1 MYGGHQYNGSSMY
14 ECNQPPHTLNY
25 GHMETTAPHFGYGYD
40 PRQAYPS
47 AHGYNNDPYANYML
61 PPTTNN
67 YDSNRTNEMYAN
79 YQQSAYGCDYEQ
91 AIIKPDLDSS
101 SSSDF
106 NLNASYG
113 MESSPTDD
121 ACSED
126 FNVHPVTVK
135 GDVRN
140 DGLLQANDKPNRNDS
155 TVTSKF
161 MQFLLASNQILIVFC
176 FSSKTRGPT
185 SDIFAQRASQK
196 WQTSMQAQTTHS
208 VFAGAGI
215 GIGTSLPVTAIFV
228 GSRA

>member
-176 FSSKTRGPT
+176 YFFFLKN
-185 SDIFAQRASQK
+185 QRTNK
-196 WQTSMQAQTTHS
+196 
-208 VFAGAGI
+208 
-215 GIGTSLPVTAIFV
+215 
-228 GSRA
+228 